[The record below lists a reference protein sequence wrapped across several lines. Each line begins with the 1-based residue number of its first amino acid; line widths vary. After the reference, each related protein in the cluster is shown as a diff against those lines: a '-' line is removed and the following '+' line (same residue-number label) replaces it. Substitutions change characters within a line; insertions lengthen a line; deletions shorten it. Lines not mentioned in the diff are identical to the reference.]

1 MGRHYESNNPRRIL
15 PKTQARPHLLG
26 GTSEGFETL
35 KTSLDGPTL
44 PQAIDRFRDR
54 LWRDARPFHKVI
66 DRLWKEARPYYPRLA
81 VALVLGIIAG
91 VGPLALTKAF
101 PLVIDG
107 VIENPRHPIGLLV
120 WVILGV
126 FVVNLISNAAT
137 YGQSYLTAWSGQRL
151 IATLRVRLFER
162 TMRMPLGEFD
172 KWRPGEFIAR
182 FTNDL
187 TLMTD
192 MLCTSLPQ
200 FFVTLVTLVG
210 SIATMIYID
219 WLLSLFLFVFA
230 PVVNFV
236 VAFFTRTISTST
248 KRAQERIAD
257 LSANLTEVLHGERV
271 VKAFG
276 RESFEVERF
285 KRSNDAY
292 FGAFMKVL
300 QLGQTQTP
308 IVAMIVTIALL
319 AIMAFSV
326 REAIVGRM
334 TSGQVFQFWTLV
346 VLAINPLNRF
356 AAFFGDISKGLVG
369 AARVFE
375 ILDLPVEADD
385 DPAALVPTQ
394 VEGELRFESVTFAYR
409 PDAAPVLQDLT
420 ATIGAGEVVA
430 LVGPS
435 GAGKTTIVNLV
446 PRFYE
451 PQAGRITLDGMDLQ
465 RLRLG
470 ALRSAIAI
478 VPQEPLLFS
487 GTIEENIRYGRL
499 EATSAE
505 IEAAA
510 REANAEEFIL
520 DLPLGYQT
528 RVGERG
534 MRLSGGQRQRI
545 SIARAVLRDP
555 RILILDEATSALD
568 SHSERLIEAALDRL
582 LCGRTTLIIAHRLS
596 TIRRVNKILYIEGGR
611 VLEVG
616 THEDLLARGGAYAAL
631 HAAQFA

>member
-1 MGRHYESNNPRRIL
+1 VL
-15 PKTQARPHLLG
+15 
-26 GTSEGFETL
+26 
-35 KTSLDGPTL
+35 
-44 PQAIDRFRDR
+44 DR
-54 LWRDARPFHKVI
+54 L
-66 DRLWKEARPYYPRLA
+66 LTEARPYYPRL
-81 VALVLGIIAG
+81 VIALVLGIIAG

-107 VIENPRHPIGLLV
+107 VIENPRHPIGLLA
-120 WVILGV
+120 WVIAGV
-126 FVVNLISNAAT
+126 FVVNLISSLAT

-162 TMRMPLGEFD
+162 TMRMPMDEFD

-182 FTNDL
+182 FNNDL

-192 MLCTSLPQ
+192 ALSVALPQ
-200 FFVTLVTLVG
+200 FFVAVVTLVG
-210 SIATMIYID
+210 SVATMLYVD

-236 VAFFTRTISTST
+236 VAFFTRMISTST

-257 LSANLTEVLHGERV
+257 LSANLTEVLQGQRI

-276 RESFEVERF
+276 REAYEVERF
-285 KRSNDAY
+285 ERSNDDY

-308 IVAMIVTIALL
+308 IVSMIVTIALL

-346 VLAINPLNRF
+346 VLAINPLNRL
-356 AAFFGDISKGLVG
+356 AAFIGDISKGLVG
-369 AARVFE
+369 ASRVFE
-375 ILDLPVEADD
+375 ILDLPVEIDD
-385 DPAALVPTQ
+385 APGGLAPARID
-394 VEGELRFESVTFAYR
+394 GELRFEHVNFAYSR
-409 PDAAPVLQDLT
+409 DGAAVLLDLNAT
-420 ATIGAGEVVA
+420 AEAGEIVA

-451 PQAGRITLDGMDLQ
+451 PQSGRITLDGVDLREY
-465 RLRLG
+465 RLD
-470 ALRSAIAI
+470 ALRRSIAI

-487 GTIEENIRYGRL
+487 GTVAENIRYGRL
-499 EATSAE
+499 DATQE
-505 IEAAA
+505 EVEAAA
-510 REANAEEFIL
+510 REANAEEFVL
-520 DLPLGYQT
+520 DLPLGYAT
-528 RVGERG
+528 PVGERG
-534 MRLSGGQRQRI
+534 LRLSGGQRQRI

-582 LCGRTTLIIAHRLS
+582 LPGRTTLIVAHRLS
-596 TIRRVNKILYIEGGR
+596 TIRRANKILYIEAGR

-616 THEDLLARGGAYAAL
+616 SHEDLISQGGAYAAL

>member
-1 MGRHYESNNPRRIL
+1 MPLRCARKAPGQRASDAEENRL
-15 PKTQARPHLLG
+15 VKT
-26 GTSEGFETL
+26 
-35 KTSLDGPTL
+35 PTL
-44 PQAIDRFRDR
+44 DAAALQAVARR
-54 LWRDARPFHKVI
+54 LLR
-66 DRLWKEARPYYPRLA
+66 EARPYYPRLI
-81 VALVLGIIAG
+81 VALLLGIVAG

-107 VIENPRHPIGLLV
+107 VIENPKHPIGLLV
-120 WVILGV
+120 WVIAGV
-126 FVVNLISNAAT
+126 FVVNLISSIAT

-151 IATLRVRLFER
+151 VATLRVRLFER
-162 TMRMPLGEFD
+162 TMRLPMTEFD
-172 KWRPGEFIAR
+172 KWRPGELIAR
-182 FTNDL
+182 FNSDL

-192 MLCTSLPQ
+192 ALSVALPQ
-200 FFVTLVTLVG
+200 FFVALVTLFG
-210 SIATMIYID
+210 SLALMLYVD

-236 VAFFTRTISTST
+236 VATFTRMISTNT

-257 LSANLTEVLHGERV
+257 LSSNLTEVLQAERI

-276 RESFEVERF
+276 REDYEVVRF
-285 KRSNDAY
+285 TRSNDGY
-292 FGAFMKVL
+292 FGAYMKVL

-346 VLAINPLNRF
+346 VLAINPLNRL
-356 AAFFGDISKGLVG
+356 AAFIGDISKGLVG
-369 AARVFE
+369 ASRVFE
-375 ILDLPVEADD
+375 ILDLAVESDGPD
-385 DPAALVPTQ
+385 VIVPAKID
-394 VEGELRFESVTFAYR
+394 GCLRFENVSFTYKS
-409 PDAAPVLQDLT
+409 DGAPVLRDLT
-420 ATIGAGEVVA
+420 ATIEAGEIVA

-446 PRFYE
+446 PRFYS
-451 PQAGRITLDGMDLQ
+451 PQMGRVTLDGVDLARI
-465 RLRLG
+465 RLS
-470 ALRSAIAI
+470 ALREAIAI

-487 GTIEENIRYGRL
+487 GTIAQNIRYGRL
-499 EATSAE
+499 DATQADVES
-505 IEAAA
+505 AA
-510 REANAEEFIL
+510 REANADEFVL
-520 DLPLGYQT
+520 DLPLGYET
-528 RVGERG
+528 LVGDRG

-582 LCGRTTLIIAHRLS
+582 LPGRTTLIIAHRLS
-596 TIRRVNKILYIEGGR
+596 TIRRANKILYIDSGR
-611 VLEVG
+611 VVEVG
-616 THEDLLARGGAYAAL
+616 THDDLLARGGAYAAL

>member
-1 MGRHYESNNPRRIL
+1 
-15 PKTQARPHLLG
+15 
-26 GTSEGFETL
+26 
-35 KTSLDGPTL
+35 
-44 PQAIDRFRDR
+44 
-54 LWRDARPFHKVI
+54 VI
-66 DRLWKEARPYYPRLA
+66 DRLLGEARPYYPRLA

-107 VIENPRHPIGLLV
+107 VIENPRHPIGLLA
-120 WVILGV
+120 WVIAGV
-126 FVVNLISNAAT
+126 FVVNLISSLAT

-162 TMRMPLGEFD
+162 TMRMPMNEFD

-182 FTNDL
+182 FNNDL

-192 MLCTSLPQ
+192 ALSVALPQ
-200 FFVTLVTLVG
+200 FFVAVVTLVG
-210 SIATMIYID
+210 SVATMLYVD

-236 VAFFTRTISTST
+236 VAFFTRMISTST

-257 LSANLTEVLHGERV
+257 LSANLTEVLQGERI

-276 RESFEVERF
+276 REAYEVERF
-285 KRSNDAY
+285 ERSNDDY

-308 IVAMIVTIALL
+308 IVSMIVTTALL

-346 VLAINPLNRF
+346 VLAINPLNRL
-356 AAFFGDISKGLVG
+356 AAFIGDISKGLVG
-369 AARVFE
+369 ASRVFE
-375 ILDLPVEADD
+375 ILDVPVEVDD
-385 DPAALVPTQ
+385 AAGGLAPAR
-394 VEGELRFESVTFAYR
+394 VEGALRFEGVNFAY
-409 PDAAPVLQDLT
+409 AAGGSPVLLDLN
-420 ATIGAGEVVA
+420 AVAEAGEIVA

-451 PQAGRITLDGMDLQ
+451 PQAGRITLDGVDLREY
-465 RLRLG
+465 RLD
-470 ALRSAIAI
+470 ALRKAIAI

-487 GTIEENIRYGRL
+487 GTVADNIRYGRL
-499 EATSAE
+499 DATQAE
-505 IEAAA
+505 VEAAA
-510 REANAEEFIL
+510 REANAEEFVL

-528 RVGERG
+528 AVGERG
-534 MRLSGGQRQRI
+534 LRLSGGQRQRI

-582 LCGRTTLIIAHRLS
+582 LPGRTTLIIAHRLS
-596 TIRRVNKILYIEGGR
+596 TIRRANKILYIEAGR

-616 THEDLLARGGAYAAL
+616 SHENLLALGGAYAAL

>member
-1 MGRHYESNNPRRIL
+1 MIHGKVSI
-15 PKTQARPHLLG
+15 
-26 GTSEGFETL
+26 L
-35 KTSLDGPTL
+35 KTG
-44 PQAIDRFRDR
+44 IDA
-54 LWRDARPFHKVI
+54 ARRRAVI
-66 DRLWKEARPYYPRLA
+66 DRLLAEARPYYPRLI

-101 PLVIDG
+101 PLIIDG

-120 WVILGV
+120 WVIAGV
-126 FVVNLISNAAT
+126 FLVNAISSLAT

-162 TMRMPLGEFD
+162 TMRMPMTEFD

-182 FTNDL
+182 FNNDL

-192 MLCTSLPQ
+192 ALSVALPQ
-200 FFVTLVTLVG
+200 FFVAVVTLVG
-210 SIATMIYID
+210 SVATMLYVD

-236 VAFFTRTISTST
+236 VAFFTRMISTST

-257 LSANLTEVLHGERV
+257 LSANLTEVLQGQRI

-276 RESFEVERF
+276 REAYEVERF
-285 KRSNDAY
+285 GRSNDDY

-308 IVAMIVTIALL
+308 IVSMIVTVALL

-346 VLAINPLNRF
+346 VLAINPLNRL
-356 AAFFGDISKGLVG
+356 AAFIGDISKGLVG
-369 AARVFE
+369 ASRVFE
-375 ILDLPVEADD
+375 ILDLPVETDD
-385 DPAALVPTQ
+385 APGGLAPARVDGA
-394 VEGELRFESVTFAYR
+394 LRFEHVNFAYSAE
-409 PDAAPVLQDLT
+409 AAPVLLDLN
-420 ATIGAGEVVA
+420 AVAEAGEIVA

-451 PQAGRITLDGMDLQ
+451 PQAGRITLDGVDLREY
-465 RLRLG
+465 RLD
-470 ALRSAIAI
+470 ALRRAIAI

-487 GTIEENIRYGRL
+487 GTVAENIRYGRL
-499 EATSAE
+499 DATQE
-505 IEAAA
+505 EVEAAA
-510 REANAEEFIL
+510 REANAEEFVL
-520 DLPLGYQT
+520 DLPLGYAT
-528 RVGERG
+528 PVGERG
-534 MRLSGGQRQRI
+534 LRLSGGQRQRI

-582 LCGRTTLIIAHRLS
+582 LPGRTTLIVAHRLS
-596 TIRRVNKILYIEGGR
+596 TIRRANKILYIEAGR

-616 THEDLLARGGAYAAL
+616 SHDHLISLGGAYAAL

>member
-1 MGRHYESNNPRRIL
+1 L
-15 PKTQARPHLLG
+15 
-26 GTSEGFETL
+26 
-35 KTSLDGPTL
+35 
-44 PQAIDRFRDR
+44 AI
-54 LWRDARPFHKVI
+54 
-66 DRLWKEARPYYPRLA
+66 
-81 VALVLGIIAG
+81 ALVFGIIAG

-101 PLVIDG
+101 PLIIDG
-107 VIENPRHPIGLLV
+107 VIKNPAHPLGLL
-120 WVILGV
+120 WLVIAGV
-126 FVVNLISNAAT
+126 FVVNLVSNLAT
-137 YGQSYLTAWSGQRL
+137 YGQSYLTAWCGQRL
-151 IATLRVRLFER
+151 IATLRIRLFER
-162 TMRMPLGEFD
+162 TMRLPMREFD
-172 KWRPGEFIAR
+172 KWRPGELIAR
-182 FTNDL
+182 FSSDL
-187 TLMTD
+187 SLMTD
-192 MLCTSLPQ
+192 ALSVALPQ

-210 SIATMIYID
+210 SVATMFYVD

-236 VAFFTRTISTST
+236 VVFFTRLISTST

-257 LSANLTEVLHGERV
+257 LSSNLSEVLAGERI

-276 RESFEVERF
+276 REEYEVERF
-285 KRSNDAY
+285 ARSNDDY
-292 FGAFMKVL
+292 FGAYMKVL

-334 TSGQVFQFWTLV
+334 TSGGVFQFWALV

-356 AAFFGDISKGLVG
+356 ASFIGDLSKGLVG
-369 AARVFE
+369 ASRVFE
-375 ILDLPVEADD
+375 VLDLPIETDVPGAIE
-385 DPAALVPTQ
+385 PAKIL
-394 VEGELRFESVTFAYR
+394 GELRFENVTFAYHD
-409 PDAAPVLQDLT
+409 DAAPVLHDLS
-420 ATIGAGEVVA
+420 ASILAGEIVA

-446 PRFYE
+446 PRFYD
-451 PQAGRITLDGMDLQ
+451 PQQGRILLDGTDLTSI
-465 RLRLG
+465 RLD
-470 ALRSAIAI
+470 ALRGVIAI
-478 VPQEPLLFS
+478 VPQEALLFN
-487 GTIEENIRYGRL
+487 GTVAENIRYGRL
-499 EATSAE
+499 DATPAE

-528 RVGERG
+528 SVGERG

-582 LCGRTTLIIAHRLS
+582 LPGRTTLIIAHRLS
-596 TIRRVNKILYIEGGR
+596 TIRRANKILFVDAGR
-611 VLEVG
+611 VVESG
-616 THEDLLARGGAYAAL
+616 SHETLLAARGAYAAL
-631 HAAQFA
+631 HNAQFA